1 MKIKTM
7 FLAIYAVVVLI
18 LAGLGVA
25 TYLMLNNQNDLNRN
39 QDIRFESYLAA
50 DELRQSSDDLTRLA
64 RTYVLTGDSKYEDQY
79 WEILDVRNGVKP
91 RADGRTIPLLTIMA
105 DLGFTD
111 QEFAKLEESANNSD
125 GLVWTETIAMNA
137 VKGMFD
143 DGTGNFTV
151 LGEPDTEMAA
161 RIMFDAKYHS
171 DKASIMAPIDDF
183 FVLLDARTLGAV
195 NELVR
200 KGNIFLI
207 VILALILVT
216 IAISIASYIVIR
228 VRILRQIGGEPAT
241 IAGMARQ
248 IAGGNLAIE
257 FSDEIAGGNLAI
269 EFSDDGKS
277 ETGIYAAFKQMVGTL
292 KAKAVIIDFFAN
304 GDLTADVELSSNKD
318 ALGNSLKLMKDS
330 LSGVLGQV
338 NTAVDQ
344 VASGADQV
352 AQSGQSLS
360 QGATEQASSLEEIS
374 ASVTEI
380 SHQSKNNAA
389 SAENGTQRMQELLQ
403 AMEKINASSTEINK
417 VVKVIDDIAFQINL
431 LALNAN
437 VEAARAGKYG
447 SGFAVV
453 ADEVRNL
460 AVRSA
465 DAVKETT
472 DMVQETVKNIQTGN
486 ELAEATAKQL
496 EEMATASN
504 EQAEGVEQINGGLEQ
519 IDMVTQSNTASAEES
534 AAAGE
539 QLSSQAQQL
548 KQLVSRFKLSGH
560 GNGNGHRSASSA
572 DESYVQ
578 QRVSTPTLAPAPLES
593 RNTDPA
599 KVISLDDNDFGKL

>member
-7 FLAIYAVVVLI
+7 FLAIYALVVLI

-64 RTYVLTGDSKYEDQY
+64 RTYVLTGDSNYEDQY
-79 WEILDVRNGVKP
+79 WKILDVRNGVKP

-151 LGEPDTEMAA
+151 LGEPDNEMAA

-183 FVLLDARTLGAV
+183 FALLDSRTLGAV
-195 NELVR
+195 NALVR
-200 KGNIFLI
+200 KGNIFLV

-257 FSDEIAGGNLAI
+257 FN
-269 EFSDDGKS
+269 DDGKS

-292 KAKAVIIDFFAN
+292 KAKAAIIDFFAK
-304 GDLTADVELSSNKD
+304 GDLTADVELSSNED

-330 LSGVLGQV
+330 LSDVLGQV

-472 DMVQETVKNIQTGN
+472 DMVQETVKNIETGN
-486 ELAEATAKQL
+486 ALAEATAKQL

-539 QLSSQAQQL
+539 ELSSQAQQL
-548 KQLVSRFKLSGH
+548 KQLVSRFKLSGN
-560 GNGNGHRSASSA
+560 GNGNGHRPAYSA

-578 QRVSTPTLAPAPLES
+578 QRVSAPTHAPAPLKS
-593 RNTDPA
+593 KNTDPP
-599 KVISLDDNDFGKL
+599 KVISLDDDNFGKF